1 MRYWVG
7 CGTKSGFGFESLT
20 FGGITLR
27 TRGPLTVLY
36 LIVETKPI
44 TSCEG
49 FVAELTVVGY
59 GTETFLFV
67 FDLIGISSERF
78 RTFGTWYTDFE
89 MYRIN
94 VLFQIINVR
103 KTLTAG
109 LTNVFS
115 RLISLVNGPNMA
127 QHVLTLREC
136 LFTNMA
142 FVFGT

>member
-1 MRYWVG
+1 MPHLYELGPGRGSELGTGTWSGTRTGTWFGARYGMRYWVG
-7 CGTKSGFGFESLT
+7 CGTMSGFGFESLT

-67 FDLIGISSERF
+67 FDLI
-78 RTFGTWYTDFE
+78 WYF
-89 MYRIN
+89 
-94 VLFQIINVR
+94 
-103 KTLTAG
+103 
-109 LTNVFS
+109 
-115 RLISLVNGPNMA
+115 
-127 QHVLTLREC
+127 
-136 LFTNMA
+136 
-142 FVFGT
+142 